1 MLRSLIFPP
10 LGIVL
15 IASYSLFR
23 LDRAYEFELI
33 GVNLLFILFM
43 LFPRLRSRLLRR
55 RTLVNSWLKE
65 GHWLRKLLQGGSIY
79 LIFQLIFV
87 IPVAFIFLIELHL
100 ITIQSWFFF
109 IPLAALVGL
118 AHFLLHRSFQ
128 TLLQPM
134 AASVV
139 SRELASYLFML
150 GAGLIFLYQALY
162 TDRPDLS
169 DRSLHEA
176 LLYTQQAQKHTS
188 EGLISDLIF
197 MFTLKENA
205 FWWTIVKIPQLL
217 SAFPQAMI
225 WLAKTGLV
233 IIYTLYQLSV
243 VYAFGQYFAG
253 VLEFTDPQF
262 YLFMKGRPRLD
273 SIRNDHDPKQD
284 SE

>member
-1 MLRSLIFPP
+1 MLRSIIFPP
-10 LGIVL
+10 LSVVL
-15 IASYSLFR
+15 LATYALFR
-23 LDRAYEFELI
+23 LDRALEVELI

-55 RTLVNSWLKE
+55 RTLVNSWLKD

-100 ITIQSWFFF
+100 ITAKSWTLF
-109 IPLAALVGL
+109 IPLATLVGL
-118 AHFLLHRSFQ
+118 SHFLLHRSFK
-128 TLLQPM
+128 TLLKPM

-139 SRELASYLFML
+139 SRELASYLFMI

-176 LLYTQQAQKHTS
+176 LLYTQEAQKHNS

-197 MFTLKENA
+197 MFTLKESA
-205 FWWTIVKIPQLL
+205 FWWTIVKVPQLL

-225 WLAKTGLV
+225 WLAKTGLI

-262 YLFMKGRPRLD
+262 YLFMKGRPRSD
-273 SIRNDHDPKQD
+273 SSRSDHDPKTN
-284 SE
+284 EA